1 MSVINSATNTVT
13 ATIPVGS
20 LPQGVAVT
28 PDTSHVYVT
37 NVGSD
42 TVSVIDS
49 ATNAVSA
56 TIGVGGSPVAV
67 AIGTIPD
74 LEQPRIATTLTLKA
88 ERREGKS
95 KDRPGVLG
103 RGDLTLKAGLTA
115 GGTPVE
121 GKRIEFTTD
130 STSLCTDTTD
140 SRGHAI
146 CKVPRRHDSEAC
158 YTATFA
164 A

>member
-1 MSVINSATNTVT
+1 M
-13 ATIPVGS
+13 
-20 LPQGVAVT
+20 AVT

-56 TIGVGGSPVAV
+56 TVGVGNSPVGV

-88 ERREGKS
+88 ERREGKG
-95 KDRPGVLG
+95 KDRPGVPG
-103 RGDLTLKAGLTA
+103 RGDLTLKARLTT
-115 GGTPVE
+115 GGAPVE

-130 STSLCTDTTD
+130 STSLCTEKTAARTLAA
-140 SRGHAI
+140 R
-146 CKVPRRHDSEAC
+146 EA
-158 YTATFA
+158 
-164 A
+164 